1 MSIRKPRPKASI
13 SSVDVAS
20 DRSAERDLRLQS
32 LRGLA
37 ALTVA
42 IGHAFTVMV
51 NGRIEL
57 PEFSLS
63 PSNAFLA
70 AGEILFQPNTAVIFF
85 YVLSGMVLGE
95 SLRRRGTKSL
105 AREMAGF
112 CARRAS
118 RILPVMWLS
127 ILLATS
133 VCIAVRHP
141 PFEGAT
147 AWFNPNFAMKITL
160 ANVLK
165 NLLALKTY
173 INSVLWSVQ
182 IELAMIPVLPL
193 TVRLV
198 ARTPLWG
205 DAVLFAA
212 LALVSLALWGKAPN
226 LVLYAYCF
234 YLGLVLPKLL
244 TQRFWAALLG
254 SGAGLTIALMI
265 LLPVEYLFDTN
276 GLWLPYKFVLNTLVS
291 GEIIAFVLLRPETAL
306 CRMLHHPMLVWLGDV
321 SYSFYAYAMTCLIGV
336 GYLVLRLAPAAPGD
350 AAATAMT
357 IVMALGSIGLA
368 LGLAGPSYRLIE
380 KPGMTRGQRWG
391 RALETAGHPLLIF
404 RRAAAG
410 PQRRAFEIMTRPE
423 S

>member
-1 MSIRKPRPKASI
+1 
-13 SSVDVAS
+13 VDAAS
-20 DRSAERDLRLQS
+20 DRSAGRDLRLQS

-42 IGHAFTVMV
+42 IGHAFNVMA

-57 PEFSLS
+57 PGFSLR

-95 SLRRRGTKSL
+95 SLRRRRTRSL

-112 CARRAS
+112 CARRAW

-127 ILLATS
+127 ILLATG
-133 VCIAVRHP
+133 VCVTLRHP
-141 PFEGAT
+141 PFAGAT
-147 AWFNPNFAMKITL
+147 AWFNPNFAMKITI

-182 IELAMIPVLPL
+182 IELAMIPILPL
-193 TVRLV
+193 AVRLV
-198 ARTPLWG
+198 ARTALWG
-205 DAVLFAA
+205 DVLLFAA

-226 LVLYAYCF
+226 VVAYAYCF

-244 TQRFWAALLG
+244 AQRTWATLLG
-254 SGAGLTIALMI
+254 SRAGLIIALLV
-265 LLPVEYLFDTN
+265 LLPVEYLFASN
-276 GLWLPYKFVLNTLVS
+276 RLWLSHKFILNTLVS
-291 GEIIAFVLLRPETAL
+291 AEIIAFVLLRPEARL
-306 CRMLHHPMLVWLGDV
+306 SRMLQHPMLVWLGDV
-321 SYSFYAYAMTCLIGV
+321 SYSFYAYAMTCLIAV
-336 GYLVLRLAPAAPGD
+336 GYIVLRVAPVTGAPED

-357 IVMALGSIGLA
+357 VVMALGSIGLA
-368 LGLAGPSYRLIE
+368 LALAGPSYRLIE
-380 KPGMTRGQRWG
+380 KPGTATGQRWG
-391 RALETAGHPLLIF
+391 RALETANRPRWIF
-404 RRAAAG
+404 RRG
-410 PQRRAFEIMTRPE
+410 DRRVSERTSEIMTRSE